1 MAVGSVTA
9 PARLGLSGVVDDGAF
24 VSLLA
29 GVDPSIGVPLGRA
42 FGEKS
47 VRGYDVTFSAPKSV
61 SVLAAVAD
69 PATRAEVHAAHDA
82 AVDAVLGYVQR
93 HAQTRFRVEGEV
105 VSVDAEG
112 IAVGVFR
119 QHVSREMDPQLHSH
133 AVVAAKVASP
143 DGRWLALDA
152 RALMADQTVLS
163 SLYHAGLRSELTRRL
178 GVGWEVPVNGI
189 AEMAGVDRA
198 GAGGVLPA
206 LLPGR
211 GPPGGEARPVPGD
224 VRAGTDGPGTVAA
237 GTGVRGRVPPV
248 QAPGADRGGTAS
260 RLAGTAR
267 GLGRDLRPAR
277 RAAGRPGR
285 GARPDAWTPTRGGRW
300 PMWRWAS

>member
-1 MAVGSVTA
+1 M
-9 PARLGLSGVVDDGAF
+9 VDDGAF

-29 GVDPSIGVPLGRA
+29 GVDPSTGVPLGRA

-93 HAQTRFRVEGEV
+93 HALTRFRVEGEV

-119 QHVSREMDPQLHSH
+119 QHVSRELDPQLHSH

-152 RALMADQTVLS
+152 RPLMADQTVLS
-163 SLYHAGLRSELTRRL
+163 ALYHAGLRSELTRRL

-189 AEMAGVDRA
+189 AEMAGVDRE
-198 GAGGVLPA
+198 VLEEFSQ
-206 LLPGR
+206 R
-211 GPPGGEARPVPGD
+211 SSQVEARREVKLD
-224 VRAGTDGPGTVAA
+224 RFRATFGREP
-237 GTGVRGRVPPV
+237 TGRERWRLERESVVESRRSKPPA
-248 QAPGADRGGTAS
+248 QTAGGTAR

-267 GLGRDLRPAR
+267 GPRGVLRPAR
-277 RAAGRPGR
+277 RAWSAKRAPSGFTRRRAPRPLSATAAAVAG
-285 GARPDAWTPTRGGRW
+285 
-300 PMWRWAS
+300 